1 MLHGSTVRQVALI
14 SVLLIGLIIPAV
26 GITPAEHKDLSPKEQ
41 AHDGDTTNGE
51 ELRSAL
57 DNDNPVQSPKYT
69 AAVADNSHGP
79 GASQT
84 TLSHYAVGWT
94 ENFTLHHIVGISK
107 NFDYSQ
113 CEPTNAQAFGVDR
126 NNDDSGTQTD
136 ESLLSSYKSFTST
149 KDKIVIGYYR
159 ESQLAGEPI
168 NISITD
174 QFVGK
179 VANCNS
185 NPQDPGW
192 YRMKGYMNGSTN
204 GDTKTD
210 FQIVDWSSWVYV
222 CDCASEQEAIE
233 KLGPKPSTHAKKYK
247 GSKVSGGQTGSG
259 GSTTTTPQ
267 STASGPSQ
275 SPTATTNGPAGG
287 NQGGQA
293 TATSS
298 PSIRQTGT
306 AGGQGATSPTS
317 TQGSGA
323 SSPQSTVTTEAT
335 GTQPADTARAATV
348 GSTATITTTSSGN
361 GPGFSIVVTIAG
373 LVAALAMVIRRGV

>member
-1 MLHGSTVRQVALI
+1 MPHGSTVRQVALI
-14 SVLLIGLIIPAV
+14 SVILIGLIVPAV
-26 GITPAEHKDLSPKEQ
+26 GIAPAEHKDLSPKEQ

-57 DNDNPVQSPKYT
+57 DKDNPVQSPKYT
-69 AAVADNSHGP
+69 TTLASDSHGP
-79 GASQT
+79 GASKT
-84 TLSHYAVGWT
+84 TLSHFAAGWT
-94 ENFTLHHIVGISK
+94 ENFTLHYIVGISK

-113 CEPTNAQAFGVDR
+113 CEPTNAQAFGIDR
-126 NNDDSGTQTD
+126 KNDDSGTKTD

-168 NISITD
+168 NISIAD

-222 CDCASEQEAIE
+222 CDCSSEQEAIE

-247 GSKVSGGQTGSG
+247 GSKVSGSQTESG
-259 GSTTTTPQ
+259 GSTTATPQ
-267 STASGPSQ
+267 STASAPSQ
-275 SPTATTNGPAGG
+275 SPTATTKGTASG
-287 NQGGQA
+287 NQGSQA
-293 TATSS
+293 TVTQS
-298 PSIRQTGT
+298 PRTRQTRT
-306 AGGQGATSPTS
+306 AGGQGATSPTGTKGSSQSS
-317 TQGSGA
+317 TQ
-323 SSPQSTVTTEAT
+323 STAAT
-335 GTQPADTARAATV
+335 NTARTQSAGTTQAATAD
-348 GSTATITTTSSGN
+348 SAATITSTSSGN

-373 LVAALAMVIRRGV
+373 LVAALAMAIQRRL